1 MTSVDTPV
9 VPVASRSGERGPLA
23 ALFAPRGIA
32 VVGASRSPGKLGA
45 VMARS
50 LRGFPGH
57 VELVNPRDATMAPSV
72 GASGRPVDLA
82 ILCVPAPASA
92 AALADAAA
100 GGAGAAVV
108 CGGGFA
114 EAGGPGVGYQDALAA
129 VAAETGI
136 RVLGPNTSGF
146 LVPGRRL
153 TASFV
158 PGVADVPAGRVA
170 VVAASGGVN
179 HALAFALAEAG
190 HGVSVAVGLGNAL
203 DVDAPAVLD
212 HLASDPDTSAI
223 ALHVESVADGPRL
236 LAALARAAARR
247 PVVALVVGR
256 HDVAAFAQSH
266 TGALATSWRT
276 TRAALR
282 QAGAVLVGSEREL
295 VDAVGALSLRR
306 LPPLADPGVG
316 VLTGQAGP
324 GLMLLDDLRGR
335 RASVPTLTAAT
346 RAALAGLL
354 PPLTYQANPVD
365 TGRPD
370 PGFGAVLATV
380 AADPGVDV
388 VAVYALHEPD
398 ALDLVGA
405 VDGLADTAV
414 GTAAEPVV
422 VGVGG
427 AGAGPAA
434 VRRTLIARGVPAV
447 ADPSG
452 VAAAVGALVADA
464 RARADRGRTAP
475 PPAAAPTAAERPTPA
490 EGGPYDEDRAK
501 ALVGALGFATPR
513 RRACTGRAAAHAALA
528 ELGGPVAVKVLDAA
542 ILHKTEIGGVHLGV
556 AAPAELDAALDAI
569 RDGLG
574 TERVLVEEMAPPGV
588 DLIVG
593 ARRDPVFGVVVLAG
607 LGGTVAEVLADVAV
621 RVAPLAAG
629 EAAAMVDDLDCA
641 ALLDGFR
648 GGPVLDR
655 AELGTLLARLGA
667 LLDTRPDLADVEV
680 NPLRLTRDG
689 LVALDAVVT
698 RTEEESRDR

>member
-1 MTSVDTPV
+1 MTGLDTQAA
-9 VPVASRSGERGPLA
+9 VPRADGPLA

-32 VVGASRSPGKLGA
+32 VVGASRSPAKLGA
-45 VMARS
+45 VLARS
-50 LRGFPGH
+50 LRAFPGT
-57 VELVNPRDATMAPSV
+57 LAPVNPRDATMLPSV
-72 GASGRPVDLA
+72 AAADGPVDLA
-82 ILCVPAPASA
+82 ILCVPAAASA

-100 GGAGAAVV
+100 GGARAAVV

-114 EAGGPGVGYQDALAA
+114 EAGGPGIGYQDALAA

-158 PGVADVPAGRVA
+158 PGIADVPAGRVA

-190 HGVSVAVGLGNAL
+190 HGISLAVGLGNAV
-203 DVDAPAVLD
+203 DVDTAAVLD
-212 HLASDPDTSAI
+212 HLATDPGTAAV

-236 LAALARAAARR
+236 LDAVARVAAHR

-256 HDVAAFAQSH
+256 HDVAAFARSH

-282 QAGAVLVGSEREL
+282 QAGAVLVDSEREL
-295 VDAVGALSLRR
+295 VDAVGALSLQR
-306 LPPLADPGVG
+306 LAPHPDPGVG

-324 GLMLLDDLRGR
+324 GLLLLDDLRGR
-335 RASVPTLTAAT
+335 RASVPPLTAAT
-346 RAALAGLL
+346 RETLAGLL

-370 PGFGAVLATV
+370 PGFAKVLGAV
-380 AADPGVDV
+380 AADSGVDV
-388 VAVYALHEPD
+388 VAAYALHEPD
-398 ALDLVGA
+398 ALDLVAA
-405 VDGLADTAV
+405 VDGAAV
-414 GTAAEPVV
+414 GVPLV

-434 VRRTLIARGVPAV
+434 VRRELIARGVPAV
-447 ADPSG
+447 GDPSG
-452 VAAAVGALVADA
+452 VAAAVGALVAEA
-464 RARADRGRTAP
+464 RARAALRSPGSEHGRPAADRTAP
-475 PPAAAPTAAERPTPA
+475 PAAHARTHPAAA
-490 EGGPYDEDRAK
+490 GPFDEDRAK
-501 ALVGALGFATPR
+501 SLVASLGFPTPR
-513 RRACTGRAAAHAALA
+513 RTVCTGRAAAHAALA
-528 ELGGPVAVKVLDAA
+528 RLGGPVAVKVLDAA
-542 ILHKTEIGGVHLGV
+542 ILHKTEVGGVRLGIGT
-556 AAPAELDAALDAI
+556 PAQLDAALEAI
-569 RDGLG
+569 GAD
-574 TERVLVEEMAPPGV
+574 RVLVEEMAPPGV

-593 ARRDPVFGVVVLAG
+593 ARRDPVFGVVVLVG

-621 RVAPLAAG
+621 RVAPLTRA
-629 EAAAMVDDLDCA
+629 EAAAMVDDLAGA

-655 AELGTLLARLGA
+655 AELGTLVARLGA
-667 LLDTRPDLADVEV
+667 LLDARPDLTDVEI

-689 LVALDAVVT
+689 LVALDAVIT
-698 RTEEESRDR
+698 LTEETPDGRTGL